1 MHLASNLKF
10 LRKRKR
16 LTQDDVSK
24 LLEIKRSTLN
34 GYEQNI
40 SRPSIEGLI
49 LLSDFFGFSIDSL
62 IRINLEALSESVLSQ
77 MEKGPDPFIRGTK
90 LRILSTT
97 VDTKNQENI
106 EMVPEKA
113 KAGYATGFADPEFI
127 TDLPVYQ
134 LPIVS
139 SNKKFRSFQIS
150 GDSMLPIPEGSWIT
164 GEFVQDWNLIK
175 SGTACIVLTLNDGI
189 VFKILET
196 RPEEAGVFKAIS
208 LNPIYKPFNIRF
220 ADIREIWKFN
230 HLISLSMPQNKSANQ
245 EVIALFTDLKNEIG
259 HIKRKLK

>member
-1 MHLASNLKF
+1 MYLASNLKF

-24 LLEIKRSTLN
+24 LLEINRSTLN

-40 SRPSIEGLI
+40 SRPGIEGLI
-49 LLSDFFGFSIDSL
+49 LLSDFFGISIDSL
-62 IRINLEALSESVLSQ
+62 IRVDLKILSESLISQ
-77 MEKGPDPFIRGTK
+77 MEKGSDPFIRGTK

-97 VDTKNQENI
+97 VDRKNQENI

-113 KAGYATGFADPEFI
+113 KAGYTTGFADPEFI

-150 GDSMLPIPEGSWIT
+150 GDSMLPIPEGTWIT
-164 GEFVQDWNLIK
+164 GEFIQDWSLIK
-175 SGTACIVLTLNDGI
+175 TGTACIILTLNDGI
-189 VFKILET
+189 VFKIIET
-196 RPEEAGVFKAIS
+196 KPDEPGIFKAIS
-208 LNPIYKPFNIRF
+208 LNPLYMPYDIRYP
-220 ADIREIWKFN
+220 DIREIWRFN
-230 HLISLSMPQNKSANQ
+230 HLISLSLPENKSGNL
-245 EVIALFTDLKNEIG
+245 EVISLLADLKDEIG
-259 HIKRKLK
+259 QLKRKLK